1 MQLNSC
7 ASRHC
12 FSPRAATHFHRYD
25 DRQLER
31 VIPNPHS
38 LIEAHQEG
46 MSQAS
51 DGRWH
56 PNADLPPLKAMIYC
70 TSHTHS
76 PHAGASL
83 PELIKWHTMSVN
95 VSTFFNVIILVFIG
109 FEIISSAFEAGK
121 HVPTSIR
128 LPATFLAA
136 ERPPVEVHE
145 KTVTLSSLQPKIE
158 VEQPEEDLSLTIAYS
173 EYTNPHRPVS
183 AGPAN
188 ASETSYYLEWIRRDL
203 QPWAKT
209 GITAELVEAAAY
221 NWSCMGERMRFN
233 IVNGSLWVEHLSWRP
248 KEGWYPAKLG
258 PGNMSAKGKIPY
270 IIFALLDTLRAY
282 PGQVR

>member
-1 MQLNSC
+1 
-7 ASRHC
+7 
-12 FSPRAATHFHRYD
+12 
-25 DRQLER
+25 
-31 VIPNPHS
+31 
-38 LIEAHQEG
+38 
-46 MSQAS
+46 
-51 DGRWH
+51 
-56 PNADLPPLKAMIYC
+56 
-70 TSHTHS
+70 
-76 PHAGASL
+76 
-83 PELIKWHTMSVN
+83 MSVN
-95 VSTFFNVIILVFIG
+95 VSTVFNVVILFFIG
-109 FEIISSAFEAGK
+109 FEIINSAFEAGT

-128 LPATFLAA
+128 LPSTFLASDRQPY
-136 ERPPVEVHE
+136 ESFE
-145 KTVTLSSLQPKIE
+145 KSVTLASLQPKIE
-158 VEQPEEDLSLTIAYS
+158 VEQPVEDLSLTVAYS

-188 ASETSYYLEWIRRDL
+188 ASETSYYLEWIRKDL

-282 PGQVR
+282 PGQVCVGRRVFLACMYVWPPTSPPS